1 MEATK
6 RVKNIAPSLTLE
18 ITAKAKKMKAEGII
32 DTTLLAVDYL
42 MWDEMPPAN
51 GTDAPLVVVPL
62 ETRTNDRQN
71 QNSLHDEI
79 KQKIVDIGTLLGFE
93 SSPEVR
99 IAPGAQVD
107 AVWEVKIGNMGK
119 AIYVFEV
126 QSSGS
131 IDSLILNL
139 LRAQSNAAV
148 QAIVA
153 VSTFEQIEKIKREL
167 PADAIDRRKLKLWD
181 FDDVVM
187 VYDSLSKAH
196 ASINKL
202 ALVPDGFSQ

>member
-1 MEATK
+1 
-6 RVKNIAPSLTLE
+6 
-18 ITAKAKKMKAEGII
+18 MKAEGII

-131 IDSLILNL
+131 IDSLIL
-139 LRAQSNAAV
+139 RAYQ
-148 QAIVA
+148 
-153 VSTFEQIEKIKREL
+153 L
-167 PADAIDRRKLKLWD
+167 
-181 FDDVVM
+181 
-187 VYDSLSKAH
+187 
-196 ASINKL
+196 IN
-202 ALVPDGFSQ
+202 